1 MQMQTSDLTV
11 KQILHSYLSCVL
23 AATLT
28 LILHGKIRYP
38 NLPLG
43 LSEGQI
49 HLLLS
54 RTGGWNPHRTVC
66 VSTQNLSL
74 LQLLYNL
81 PSPEK
86 CEVRPTSWSFVYTS
100 CVAPMTEQKTHRH
113 WRHTLGK
120 KVAWWNDRSSTPPTK
135 RLTGKKRTDW
145 FLEHSH
151 SSIRPVC
158 AT

>member
-11 KQILHSYLSCVL
+11 KQILYSYLSCVL

-66 VSTQNLSL
+66 VGTQNLSL

-86 CEVRPTSWSFVYTS
+86 CEVRPHFMKLRLYFMCSTYDGTENPPALNTHFGQES
-100 CVAPMTEQKTHRH
+100 CLVERQELHSPN
-113 WRHTLGK
+113 K
-120 KVAWWNDRSSTPPTK
+120 KKDRK
-135 RLTGKKRTDW
+135 RKGLTD
-145 FLEHSH
+145 S
-151 SSIRPVC
+151 
-158 AT
+158 